1 MSNNQMVLAPRELLE
16 RLDLGK
22 NTAVAMAA
30 LPELRE
36 LLAKPAEQHR
46 IHIEVRECG
55 GCNHIGIDDA
65 HSALAACH
73 SCDWSGPE
81 PVEDKCPGCGRENV
95 MAAACP
101 DCGSRYALAA
111 SKEFD
116 VPAEQHQGD
125 PVAWIVHT
133 PGSYAPGPKA
143 ILRSQYDVESPAF
156 WENGQP
162 PRNAEIT
169 RLYPAPPAAPD
180 LCEVVLKILKE
191 AANIPDGLYARA
203 KFLAK
208 NPATHADP
216 AEVDRLRDENRRLH
230 EAGEFL
236 DGVSQGIEDKL
247 RAQLAELTEAFSESQ
262 EEVVKRGK
270 MVAERDALLREVR
283 PSCHPKHFAKIDV
296 ALSASAEPSAPIAW
310 HVGGNGYDRICFEK
324 PDDLPGRPCIQAIH
338 DQRQLI
344 DLLKRYDLRHEDVP
358 PDERGH
364 GIPGTSFQRLNALA
378 NEGE

>member
-1 MSNNQMVLAPRELLE
+1 MSDKQMVSVPRGTVENAAELLQE
-16 RLDLGK
+16 YNKCSIARDLR
-22 NTAVAMAA
+22 A
-30 LPELRE
+30 
-36 LLAKPAEQHR
+36 LLAQPA
-46 IHIEVRECG
+46 
-55 GCNHIGIDDA
+55 D
-65 HSALAACH
+65 
-73 SCDWSGPE
+73 
-81 PVEDKCPGCGRENV
+81 
-95 MAAACP
+95 
-101 DCGSRYALAA
+101 
-111 SKEFD
+111 
-116 VPAEQHQGD
+116 QHQGE
-125 PVAWIVHT
+125 PV
-133 PGSYAPGPKA
+133 G
-143 ILRSQYDVESPAF
+143 
-156 WENGQP
+156 
-162 PRNAEIT
+162 
-169 RLYPAPPAAPD
+169 
-180 LCEVVLKILKE
+180 EVVAFGKGLHEIAW
-191 AANIPDGLYARA
+191 AAGRMPKLGAKLY
-203 KFLAK
+203 
-208 NPATHADP
+208 TSADP
-216 AEVDRLRDENRRLH
+216 AEVERLRDENRRLH

-344 DLLKRYDLRHEDVP
+344 DLLKRYDLRDEDVP